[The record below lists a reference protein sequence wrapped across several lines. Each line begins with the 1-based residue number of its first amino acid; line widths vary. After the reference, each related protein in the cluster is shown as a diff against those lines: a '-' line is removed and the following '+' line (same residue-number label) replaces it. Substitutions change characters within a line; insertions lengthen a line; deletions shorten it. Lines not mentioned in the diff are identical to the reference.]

1 MSGPGK
7 RQEDGANMSSEHASD
22 VVVIGGGIAGLTAAA
37 LIGHRGRRVR
47 LFEKAGELGGRAVTQ
62 VKEGFSFNVGP
73 HALYRDAAGIR
84 VLAELGIR
92 PQGGTPQ
99 PSGGH
104 AVLHGVKHAFPS
116 GFLSLVSTGLLSLPG
131 KLEVAKL
138 LGRLGSLD
146 PAPWQAKT
154 VDEWLSS
161 VSKRDDVRRLLGALI
176 RLSTYGNAPDRM
188 SGGAALEQVQ
198 RALAANVLY
207 LDGGWQQMVT
217 ALRDAALAA
226 GVRIESGV
234 RVTTVEQSAG
244 GAVESV
250 RLSDGTRL
258 PCAAA
263 IVATAPDEATA
274 LASGATHATLERW
287 SRDAIPVRAACLD
300 LALDALPAPRSTF
313 GLGIDAPLYFS
324 VHSAVA
330 SLTPGRGALVHVA
343 KYLDPAETPDA
354 ARDLAELERFTD
366 LLQPGW
372 RDHVVHRRFL
382 PHMTVTHALVTA
394 RGGGLAG
401 RPGPAVTGAPGLY
414 VAGDWV
420 GDHGMLADAS
430 FASAR
435 RAAELCLR
443 DVAPLS
449 VAA

>member
-1 MSGPGK
+1 MTT
-7 RQEDGANMSSEHASD
+7 EHPTD

-62 VKEGFSFNVGP
+62 VKDGFSFNVGP

-84 VLAELGIR
+84 VLAELGIT
-92 PQGGTPQ
+92 PQGAVPQ

-104 AVLHGVKHAFPS
+104 AVDGGVKHAFPS

-138 LGRLGSLD
+138 LGRVGSLD
-146 PAPWQAKT
+146 PAPWHGKT
-154 VDEWLSS
+154 VDEWLAALS
-161 VSKRDDVRRLLGALI
+161 RRAEVRRLLAALV
-176 RLSTYGNAPDRM
+176 RVATYGNAPDRM

-198 RALAANVLY
+198 AALSGNVLY
-207 LDGGWQQMVT
+207 LDHGWRQLVT
-217 ALRDAALAA
+217 ALRDAAIAA

-234 RVTTVEQSAG
+234 RVSAVEQSAS
-244 GAVESV
+244 GAVAAV

-258 PCAAA
+258 PCAAVIA
-263 IVATAPDEATA
+263 ATPPDEAAA
-274 LASGATHATLERW
+274 LASGATHGVLERW
-287 SRDAIPVRAACLD
+287 SHDAIPVQAACLD

-313 GLGIDAPLYFS
+313 ALGIDAPLYFS

-330 SLTPGRGALVHVA
+330 QLTPGRGALVHVA
-343 KYLDPAETPDA
+343 KYLDPADTPDA
-354 ARDLAELERFTD
+354 TRDLAELERFTD

-394 RGGGLAG
+394 QGGGLAG
-401 RPGPAVTGAPGLY
+401 RPGPAVDGAQGLY

-420 GDHGMLADAS
+420 GGTGMLADAS

-443 DVAPLS
+443 EVAPLS

>member
-1 MSGPGK
+1 MTT
-7 RQEDGANMSSEHASD
+7 EHPTD

-73 HALYRDAAGIR
+73 HALYRSGAGMR
-84 VLAELGIR
+84 VLAELGIT
-92 PQGGTPQ
+92 PQGAPPQ

-104 AVLHGVKHAFPS
+104 AVRDGVKHAFPS

-131 KLEVAKL
+131 KMEVAKL
-138 LGRLGSLD
+138 LGRIGSID
-146 PAPWQAKT
+146 PAPWQSKT
-154 VDEWLSS
+154 VDEMLAAIAR
-161 VSKRDDVRRLLGALI
+161 RDEVRQLLRALLRLA
-176 RLSTYGNAPDRM
+176 TYGNAPDRM
-188 SGGAALEQVQ
+188 SGGAALDQMQ
-198 RALAANVLY
+198 HALADNVLY
-207 LDGGWQQMVT
+207 LDGGWQQMV
-217 ALRDAALAA
+217 AAVRDAAVAA
-226 GVRIESGV
+226 GVKIESGV
-234 RVTTVEQSAG
+234 RVTSVEQSAS
-244 GAVESV
+244 GAVEAV

-258 PCAAA
+258 PCAAVIA
-263 IVATAPDEATA
+263 ATAPDEAAA
-274 LASGATHATLERW
+274 LASGATHAQLERW
-287 SRDAIPVRAACLD
+287 SRDAITVQAACLD

-313 GLGIDAPLYFS
+313 ALGVDAPLYFS

-343 KYLDPAETPDA
+343 KYIEPGSTPDA
-354 ARDLAELERFTD
+354 TRDLAELERFTD

-401 RPGPAVTGAPGLY
+401 RPGPAVDGAPGFY

-420 GDHGMLADAS
+420 GETGMLADAS

-443 DVAPLS
+443 EVAPLS

>member
-1 MSGPGK
+1 MTT
-7 RQEDGANMSSEHASD
+7 EHPTD

-37 LIGHRGRRVR
+37 LIGHRGRHVR

-73 HALYRDAAGIR
+73 HALYRSGAGMR
-84 VLAELGIR
+84 VLSELGVR
-92 PQGGTPQ
+92 PQGAPPQ

-104 AVLHGVKHAFPS
+104 AVLAGVKHAFPS
-116 GFLSLVSTGLLSLPG
+116 GFVSLVSTGLLSLPG

-138 LGRLGSLD
+138 LGRIGSID
-146 PAPWQAKT
+146 PAPWQSKT
-154 VDEWLSS
+154 VDEMLAAIA
-161 VSKRDDVRRLLGALI
+161 KRDEVRQLLRALLRLA
-176 RLSTYGNAPDRM
+176 TYGNAPDRM
-188 SGGAALEQVQ
+188 SGGAALDQMQ
-198 RALAANVLY
+198 HALAENVLY
-207 LDGGWQQMVT
+207 LDGGWQQLVT
-217 ALRDAALAA
+217 ALRDAAVAA

-234 RVTTVEQSAG
+234 RVTAVEQSAS
-244 GAVESV
+244 GAVEAV

-258 PCAAA
+258 PCAAVVA
-263 IVATAPDEATA
+263 ATAPDEAAA
-274 LASGATHATLERW
+274 LASGTAHALLERW
-287 SRDAIPVRAACLD
+287 SNDAIPVHAACLD
-300 LALDALPAPRSTF
+300 LALDTLPVPRSTF
-313 GLGIDAPLYFS
+313 ALGVDAPLYFS

-330 SLTPGRGALVHVA
+330 ALTPGRGALIHVA
-343 KYLDPAETPDA
+343 KYLEPGSTPDA
-354 ARDLAELERFTD
+354 TRDLAELERLTD

-401 RPGPAVTGAPGLY
+401 RPGPAVTGAPGFY

-420 GDHGMLADAS
+420 GGEGMLADAS

-443 DVAPLS
+443 DVSALS

>member
-1 MSGPGK
+1 MTI
-7 RQEDGANMSSEHASD
+7 EHPTD

-37 LIGHRGRRVR
+37 LTGHRGRRVR

-62 VKEGFSFNVGP
+62 VKDGFAFNVGP
-73 HALYRDAAGIR
+73 HALYRQAEGVR
-84 VLAELGIR
+84 VLAELGITPR
-92 PQGGTPQ
+92 GGTPR

-104 AVLHGVKHAFPS
+104 AVLDGVKHAFPS
-116 GFLSLVSTGLLSLPG
+116 GFLSLLSTGLLSLPG
-131 KLEVAKL
+131 KLEAAKL
-138 LGRLGSLD
+138 LTRLGTLD
-146 PAPWQAKT
+146 PAPLQSET
-154 VDEWLSS
+154 VAAWLASLS
-161 VSKRDDVRRLLGALI
+161 RRDDVRRLLGALV

-188 SGGAALEQVQ
+188 SAGAALEQVQ

-207 LDGGWQQMVT
+207 LDHGWQQMVD
-217 ALRDAALAA
+217 ALRAAALAA
-226 GVRIESGV
+226 GVQVESGV
-234 RVTTVEQSAG
+234 RVTAVEQSAS
-244 GAVESV
+244 GAVTAV

-258 PCAAA
+258 PCAAVVA
-263 IVATAPDEATA
+263 ATAPDEAAA
-274 LASGATHATLERW
+274 LASGSTQVLLESWARAAT
-287 SRDAIPVRAACLD
+287 PVQAACLD
-300 LALDALPAPRSTF
+300 LALDALPAPHSTF
-313 GLGIDAPLYFS
+313 ALGIDAPLYFS

-343 KYLDPAETPDA
+343 KYLDPATAPDPR
-354 ARDLAELERFTD
+354 RDLAELERFAD

-382 PHMTVTHALVTA
+382 PHVTVTHALVTA
-394 RGGGLAG
+394 RGGGLPG
-401 RPGPAVTGAPGLY
+401 RPGPAVDGAPGLY

-420 GDHGMLADAS
+420 GGEGMLADAS

>member
-1 MSGPGK
+1 MTT
-7 RQEDGANMSSEHASD
+7 EHPTD

-37 LIGHRGRRVR
+37 LTGHRGRRVR
-47 LFEKAGELGGRAVTQ
+47 LFEKAGELGGRATTQ
-62 VKEGFSFNVGP
+62 VKDGFSFNVGP

-84 VLAELGIR
+84 VLAELGITPR
-92 PQGGTPQ
+92 GGTPR

-104 AVLHGVKHAFPS
+104 ALMRGVKHAFPT
-116 GFLSLVSTGLLSLPG
+116 GFLSLLSTGLLTLPG
-131 KLEVAKL
+131 KLEAARL
-138 LGRLGSLD
+138 LARLQTID
-146 PAPWQAKT
+146 PTPWQSRT
-154 VDEWLSS
+154 VDEMLAALA
-161 VSKRDDVRRLLGALI
+161 KHDDVRQLLGALI
-176 RLSTYGNAPDRM
+176 GLSTYANARDRM

-207 LDGGWQQMVT
+207 LDGGWQQMVR
-217 ALRDAALAA
+217 ALRDAACAA
-226 GVRIESGV
+226 GVEITSGV
-234 RVTTVEQSAG
+234 RVTAVEQGAG
-244 GAVESV
+244 GAVQAV

-258 PCAAA
+258 PCAAVILA
-263 IVATAPDEATA
+263 IAPDEAADATT
-274 LASGATHATLERW
+274 GATHVVLERW
-287 SRDAIPVRAACLD
+287 AQDATPLRAACLD
-300 LALDALPAPRSTF
+300 LALDALPAPHSTF
-313 GLGIDAPLYFS
+313 ALAMDAPLYFS

-343 KYLDPAETPDA
+343 KYLDPADVSDA

-382 PHMTVTHALVTA
+382 PHVTVAHALVTA

-420 GDHGMLADAS
+420 GPEGMLADAS

>member
-1 MSGPGK
+1 MPRENLTDSGT
-7 RQEDGANMSSEHASD
+7 RSEHPTD

-47 LFEKAGELGGRAVTQ
+47 LFEKAGDLGGRAATQ

-84 VLAELGIR
+84 VLAELGIK
-92 PQGGTPQ
+92 PQGAMPQ

-104 AVLHGVKHAFPS
+104 AVLDGVKHAFPS
-116 GFLSLVSTGLLSLPG
+116 GFLSLVSTGLLTLPG
-131 KLEVAKL
+131 KLEVARL
-138 LGRLGSLD
+138 LARLGSLD
-146 PAPWQAKT
+146 PAPFESRT
-154 VDEWLSS
+154 VDEMLASL
-161 VSKRDDVRRLLGALI
+161 SKRDDVRRLLGALI

-188 SGGAALEQVQ
+188 SGGAALEQLQ

-217 ALRDAALAA
+217 ALRDAAIAA
-226 GVRIESGV
+226 GVAIESGV
-234 RVTTVEQSAG
+234 RVTAVEQSAG
-244 GAVESV
+244 GAVEAV

-258 PCAAA
+258 PCSAAVLA
-263 IVATAPDEATA
+263 IAPDDATA
-274 LASGATHATLERW
+274 LVSGTTQALFAQWT
-287 SRDAIPVRAACLD
+287 RDAIPVRAACLD
-300 LALDALPAPRSTF
+300 LALDTLPSPRSTF

-330 SLTPGRGALVHVA
+330 KLTPGHGALVHVA

-354 ARDLAELERFTD
+354 TRDLAELERFTD

-372 RDHVVHRRFL
+372 REHVIHRRFL
-382 PHMTVTHALVTA
+382 PHMTVTNALVTA

-401 RPGPAVTGAPGLY
+401 RPGPAVQGAAGLY

-420 GDHGMLADAS
+420 GADGMLVDAS

-435 RAAELCLR
+435 RTAELCLR
-443 DVAPLS
+443 DVVTQS